1 MTSLETGPGSVLEW
15 TPYSDRRAGLTLKH
29 PPDWEPRRGMA
40 GLLVAIVAPD
50 GGTGFPPNI
59 NLVRHV
65 NDVQIN
71 LDDLARTAVREVSR
85 ILTDVAIID
94 LDQAVVAGSPARRL
108 LFTYRQG
115 IYGLTGEQWVWLTRD
130 NIWTVTAGALTEEYD
145 SVADTFAR
153 IVAELNVGIREP

>member
-1 MTSLETGPGSVLEW
+1 MTSLEPDLGSVLEW
-15 TPYSDRRAGLTLKH
+15 AWYSDQRGGLTVKH
-29 PPDWEPRRGMA
+29 PPEWEPRRGMA
-40 GLLVAIVAPD
+40 GLLVAIVGPD
-50 GGTGFPPNI
+50 GGTRFPPNI
-59 NLVRHV
+59 NVVRHV

-71 LDDLARTAVREVSR
+71 LDHLARAAVREVTR

-94 LDQAVVAGSPARRL
+94 LDQAVVAGAPARRL

-130 NIWTVTAGALTEEYD
+130 HIWTVTAGAVTEEYD

-153 IVAELNVGIREP
+153 IVAELNVGNR